1 VKSYAKIKQII
12 GRKEKTMLNVSA
24 MGICPIHKIDLMAIG
39 LDDTNLAPTCIK
51 CKAAAEPKLGRLQT
65 AEDPGEA
72 FFNKGIP
79 AMPKTTMLDE
89 SHGDKAAGIKQYVPP
104 VELNRLEDVV
114 GVAVAQLKRLPMPED
129 IKQFKAVQKA
139 IKTLESL
146 VEKSNG

>member
-1 VKSYAKIKQII
+1 
-12 GRKEKTMLNVSA
+12 MLNVSA
-24 MGICPIHKIDLMAIG
+24 MGVCPIHRIELMAVG
-39 LDDTNLAPTCIK
+39 LDDANLTPTCIK

-79 AMPKTTMLDE
+79 KTTTLE
-89 SHGDKAAGIKQYVPP
+89 PTHGDFAKAAVVAQYVPQS
-104 VELNRLEDVV
+104 EANRLEDVV
-114 GVAVAQLKRLPMPED
+114 GIAVAQLKRLPMPED